1 MPKRKLVLHLQTT
14 TKSKKVRE
22 EWNTM
27 SRVQKRARI
36 KQMLKRKSDARVEQR
51 HPKRIVYRPL
61 QDKAD
66 SGVSSS
72 GMCDNV

>member
-22 EWNTM
+22 EWNNM

-51 HPKRIVYRPL
+51 HPK
-61 QDKAD
+61 
-66 SGVSSS
+66 
-72 GMCDNV
+72 

>member
-1 MPKRKLVLHLQTT
+1 
-14 TKSKKVRE
+14 
-22 EWNTM
+22 M

-51 HPKRIVYRPL
+51 HPKRIVYRPF
-61 QDKAD
+61 QDKAN